1 MADSAFLREKPIIS
15 PGNVSASGGTLPRIL
30 KIKLSRDT
38 KLFFDKTLID
48 ENRAESALIRN
59 LGRRFQITTFSR

>member
-30 KIKLSRDT
+30 KIKISRDT
-38 KLFFDKTLID
+38 KLADLEGIKK
-48 ENRAESALIRN
+48 R
-59 LGRRFQITTFSR
+59 